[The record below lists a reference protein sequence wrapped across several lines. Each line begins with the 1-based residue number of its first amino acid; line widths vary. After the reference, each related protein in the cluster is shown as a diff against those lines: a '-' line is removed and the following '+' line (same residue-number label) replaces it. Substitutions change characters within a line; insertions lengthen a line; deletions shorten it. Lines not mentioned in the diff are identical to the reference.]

1 MRVAAASRRSGHR
14 GPAGLPISRALLV
27 PVVLAAILVAS
38 VTASLAIG
46 QIDLALPEVLKAAVG
61 IPSDGADFV
70 VGQLRAPRAYTAA
83 LVGALLATSGALLQ
97 SVARNPLA
105 SPDLLGVTA
114 GGSAAAVTAIALT
127 GSADSLAIAPY
138 AVAGSLA
145 TAALITA
152 LGWRGGIQP
161 MRMVLAGIGI
171 AFVATSITTY
181 VLTKLPERVVGSA
194 YLWTVGSTNAR
205 VWRHVVIAAVAL
217 AVLLPAAAW
226 LQRRLRV
233 MEMGDDLAAALGV
246 NLVRVRLSAV
256 ALAGIAAGLAT
267 AVTGP
272 IGFVA
277 LVAPAIARRLS
288 ASGGIALGASALMG
302 ACLTSVADLV
312 AREALAPTQLPIGL
326 LTAAIGAPYLLALL
340 TRLRG
345 DA

>member
-1 MRVAAASRRSGHR
+1 MPRSTWVPLALG
-14 GPAGLPISRALLV
+14 AG
-27 PVVLAAILVAS
+27 VVVSIVL
-38 VTASLAIG
+38 SLAVG
-46 QIDLALPEVLKAAVG
+46 QIALPLPEVLKAAVG
-61 IPSDGADFV
+61 MPSEGADFV

-83 LVGALLATSGALLQ
+83 LVGAMLATSGALMQ

-105 SPDLLGVTA
+105 SPDLLGVTSGA
-114 GGSAAAVTAIALT
+114 SAAAVTAIAVLGTTNSLT
-127 GSADSLAIAPY
+127 LAPF
-138 AVAGSLA
+138 AVAGALA

-161 MRMVLAGIGI
+161 MRMVLAGIGVG
-171 AFVATSITTY
+171 FVATSVTTY
-181 VLTKLPERVVGSA
+181 LLTKLPERVVGSA

-205 VWRHVVIAAVAL
+205 VWLHVVIAASAV

-246 NLVRVRLSAV
+246 NLVRVRLAAM

-277 LVAPAIARRLS
+277 LVAPAIARRLVG
-288 ASGGIALGASALMG
+288 SGAIALGASAVTG
-302 ACLTSVADLV
+302 ALLTSLADLI
-312 AREALAPTQLPIGL
+312 AREALSPTQLPIGL
-326 LTAAIGAPYLLALL
+326 VTAALGAPYLLVLL
-340 TRLRG
+340 ARMRR
-345 DA
+345 AF

>member
-1 MRVAAASRRSGHR
+1 MSTVQPAHTMRSTRLWLRSRR
-14 GPAGLPISRALLV
+14 
-27 PVVLAAILVAS
+27 AILVPLALAAVLLIS
-38 VTASLAIG
+38 VVTSLATG
-46 QIDLALPEVLKAAVG
+46 QIDLPLHEVLKAGVG
-61 IPSDGADFV
+61 VSSDGADFV

-83 LVGALLATSGALLQ
+83 LVGALLGVSGALLQ

-114 GGSAAAVTAIALT
+114 GGSAAAVTAIAVL
-127 GSADSLAIAPY
+127 GASDSLAIAPW
-138 AVAGSLA
+138 AILGSLL

-171 AFVATSITTY
+171 GFVATSIVTY
-181 VLTKLPERVVGSA
+181 MLTRLPEKVAGSA

-205 VWRHVVIAAVAL
+205 VWKHVVIAALAL
-217 AVLLPAAAW
+217 ALIVPAAAW
-226 LQRRLRV
+226 YQRRLRV

-246 NLVRVRLSAV
+246 NLVRVRLGAV
-256 ALAGIAAGLAT
+256 ALSGVAAGLAT

-288 ASGGIALGASALMG
+288 ASGGIVIGASALMG
-302 ACLTSVADLV
+302 ACLTSVADLI
-312 AREALAPTQLPIGL
+312 AREALSPTQLPIGL
-326 LTAAIGAPYLLALL
+326 LTAAIGAPYLLVLL

-345 DA
+345 SV

>member
-1 MRVAAASRRSGHR
+1 MSTIQPARTRGSLRRRLRSQR
-14 GPAGLPISRALLV
+14 
-27 PVVLAAILVAS
+27 PVLVAS
-38 VTASLAIG
+38 ALAVVLLISVVTSLAMG
-46 QIDLALPEVLKAAVG
+46 QIHLPLPEVLKAGVG
-61 IPSDGADFV
+61 ISSDGADFV
-70 VGQLRAPRAYTAA
+70 VGQLRAPRAYTSA
-83 LVGALLATSGALLQ
+83 LVGALLGVSGALMQ

-114 GGSAAAVTAIALT
+114 GGSAAAVAAIT
-127 GSADSLAIAPY
+127 VMGTADSLAIAPW
-138 AVAGSLA
+138 AVAGSLI

-161 MRMVLAGIGI
+161 MRMVLAGIGVG
-171 AFVATSITTY
+171 FVAVSIVTY
-181 VLTKLPERVVGSA
+181 LLTKLPEKVAGSA

-205 VWRHVVIAAVAL
+205 VWRHVVISAIAL
-217 AVLLPAAAW
+217 AVIIPAAAW
-226 LQRRLRV
+226 YQRRLRV

-246 NLVRVRLSAV
+246 NLVRVRLGAV
-256 ALAGIAAGLAT
+256 ALSGIAAGLAT

-302 ACLTSVADLV
+302 ACLTSLADLL
-312 AREALAPTQLPIGL
+312 AREALSPTQLPIGL
-326 LTAAIGAPYLLALL
+326 LTAAIGAPYLLLLL

-345 DA
+345 SV

>member
-1 MRVAAASRRSGHR
+1 MSTVQPAHTMRSTRLWLRSKR
-14 GPAGLPISRALLV
+14 AVVVPIA
-27 PVVLAAILVAS
+27 LAAVLLIS
-38 VTASLAIG
+38 VVTSLATG
-46 QIDLALPEVLKAAVG
+46 QIDLPLPEVLKAGVG
-61 IPSDGADFV
+61 VSSDGADFV

-83 LVGALLATSGALLQ
+83 LVGALLGVSGALLQ

-114 GGSAAAVTAIALT
+114 GGSAAAVTAIAVM
-127 GSADSLAIAPY
+127 GASDSLAIAPW
-138 AVAGSLA
+138 AILGSLL

-171 AFVATSITTY
+171 GFVATSIVTY
-181 VLTKLPERVVGSA
+181 MLTRLPEKVAGSA

-205 VWRHVVIAAVAL
+205 VWKHVVIAAVAL
-217 AVLLPAAAW
+217 ALIVPAAAW
-226 LQRRLRV
+226 YQRRLRV

-246 NLVRVRLSAV
+246 NLVRVRLGAV
-256 ALAGIAAGLAT
+256 ALSGVAAGLAT

-288 ASGGIALGASALMG
+288 ASGGIVIGASALMG

-312 AREALAPTQLPIGL
+312 AREALSPTQLPIGL
-326 LTAAIGAPYLLALL
+326 LTAAIGAPYLLVLL

-345 DA
+345 SV